1 MVYLGS
7 LIPLAALLTAFT
19 HASPQRGKQTAQ
31 QAAAKKPQGVTKATD
46 GSMILDTTAQ
56 INGLPIRYKISGPA
70 AMFKA
75 ASNVPGAAAAPDAQ
89 GSMGINVLLH
99 GDGGQSFF
107 DMPNQAVQKNLM
119 GVAVLAPD
127 PNLFWGGGAG
137 LMRTDGVA
145 HSQAV
150 NDLIKTELPK
160 MMAFNSSQVF
170 FTTVSG
176 GSIMMA
182 GYFIPAQMK
191 NYPGAGVLIACGG
204 QAPMV
209 PFQDAN
215 NVMKNTKIHYQTTVN
230 ELTSLQGSIPQAVSA
245 YEKLAVAA
253 GMSPG
258 QIATMQTI
266 DNTPAGGHCAFDAQ
280 GFVSGIQLMSNSY
293 SNIMQGGSG
302 MLQGVGNVLKTV
314 VGNEKPTFG
323 PERRQKE

>member
-1 MVYLGS
+1 MRSVE
-7 LIPLAALLTAFT
+7 
-19 HASPQRGKQTAQ
+19 
-31 QAAAKKPQGVTKATD
+31 
-46 GSMILDTTAQ
+46 
-56 INGLPIRYKISGPA
+56 
-70 AMFKA
+70 
-75 ASNVPGAAAAPDAQ
+75 SNANMLQ
-89 GSMGINVLLH
+89 
-99 GDGGQSFF
+99 
-107 DMPNQAVQKNLM
+107 
-119 GVAVLAPD
+119 
-127 PNLFWGGGAG
+127 
-137 LMRTDGVA
+137 
-145 HSQAV
+145 
-150 NDLIKTELPK
+150 
-160 MMAFNSSQVF
+160 
-170 FTTVSG
+170 
-176 GSIMMA
+176 